1 MKSIPRATLTQLH
14 FLLAA
19 FMFPVALMFLV
30 TGGLYTWGV
39 KGSYVSSTFD
49 IPVDAPIQPEQ
60 ASLEILMRDLLE
72 QRHITL
78 PSGTPSLRKV
88 GTSFQLEWTGSNR
101 DVLLEPTEDPLV
113 ARLSVK
119 ETTWYRNFVQL
130 HKAKGGMLF
139 KVYAAALAIA
149 LFLMLATGFLLAWQV
164 PRFRNQ
170 SVGVAVAGLL
180 LFAIMV
186 VAS

>member
-30 TGGLYTWGV
+30 TGSLYTWGI

-49 IPVDAPIQPEQ
+49 IPLDSPIQSEQ
-60 ASLEILMRDLLE
+60 ASLETLMRDVLE
-72 QRHITL
+72 QRDIAL

-88 GTSFQLEWTGSNR
+88 GTSFQLEWTGSER
-101 DVLLEPTEDPLV
+101 DVLLEPTENPLV

-119 ETTWYRNFVQL
+119 ETSWYRNFVQL
-130 HKAKGGMLF
+130 HKAKGGILF
-139 KVYAAALAIA
+139 KVYAAALAVS

-170 SVGVAVAGLL
+170 SVGVAAAGVL
-180 LFAIMV
+180 LFVIMV